1 MTRHPQLATDAPGT
15 PHPVS
20 TCSWCARHLIVATV
34 EQLRCWLCPNPS
46 CYQRQIDVAIFVDYS
61 AKRAKEFGLPKAGRY
76 CFHVP
81 LPSQVPIYELGSK
94 GGVIVWGA
102 RKGPGKSLGCRRWLY
117 WRSIMVPGHEALL
130 LRENWDQLID
140 QHTRHMTYEVPLLG
154 GRWMEGDKRAVF
166 GKGSDEAVI
175 TCGHMSEAS
184 SITRYQGGNK
194 GAIVAD
200 EGSLYPV
207 DAMGASVLSE
217 LRSVA
222 RWVGTDRNGK
232 TVYPVMA
239 VPTNPGGPSA
249 DYLRQMAIDKTPDY
263 DMFPRLRPVYDESG
277 AITEGYDP
285 SRWVYLDAKI
295 EDNPYLPPTYRQ
307 ENLTGLSEVRY
318 KQFAEADWWSFEGM
332 FFPMWRADVHVRQA
346 VWAA

>member
-1 MTRHPQLATDAPGT
+1 MSLREATIGT
-15 PHPVS
+15 PHATARCP
-20 TCSWCARHLIVATV
+20 WCHGPLVWNRI
-34 EQLRCWLCPNPS
+34 EQLGAWTCREAACLARCLRYVS
-46 CYQRQIDVAIFVDYS
+46 IVQYDATTAARV
-61 AKRAKEFGLPKAGRY
+61 GLKPGRY
-76 CFHVP
+76 CWHVP

-140 QHTRHMTYEVPLLG
+140 QHTRHMVYEVPLLG
-154 GRWMEGDKRAVF
+154 GRWLEGDKRAIF

-175 TCGHMSEAS
+175 TCGHMAEAA

-194 GAIVAD
+194 GAIVCD

-207 DAMGASVLSE
+207 DASGVSVLSE

-222 RWVGTDRNGK
+222 RWVGTDRDGQP
-232 TVYPVMA
+232 VHPVMA

-249 DYLRQMAIDKTPDY
+249 DYLRQMAIDKSPDY
-263 DMFPRLRPVYDESG
+263 EMFPRLRPVLDATG
-277 AITEGYDP
+277 RVIEGYDP
-285 SRWVYLDAKI
+285 DRWVYLDAKI
-295 EDNPYLPPTYRQ
+295 EDNPYLPPNYRE
-307 ENLTGLSEVRY
+307 ENLTGLSEIRY
-318 KQFAEADWWSFEGM
+318 KQYAEADWWSFAGM
-332 FFPMWRADVHVRQA
+332 FFPMWRADIHVRRA